1 MTKPY
6 PALHQQAFHF
16 SELHLHTCSVLCF
29 HFPSFLQMPAK
40 SLDNP
45 VLTPRVLSFPHFSQ
59 DALRSQDTLSESH
72 SEPDFL
78 DLISEDTTL
87 SPSFKHQPKCETFLP
102 FLILRSNKMVPE
114 LTKKKKKIRKM
125 LEITLCFLMTPIK
138 NKTPWKLLST
148 LNWKS
153 RVEPIQYGFSYHVSK
168 WRIKKVSISSQI
180 AVFHVSDA

>member
-6 PALHQQAFHF
+6 PALHQQAFYF

-45 VLTPRVLSFPHFSQ
+45 VLTPGCSHSHTSLKML
-59 DALRSQDTLSESH
+59 LRSQDTFSESH
-72 SEPDFL
+72 SESDFL
-78 DLISEDTTL
+78 NLISEDTTL
-87 SPSFKHQPKCETFLP
+87 SPSFKHQPKCVTFLP
-102 FLILRSNKMVPE
+102 FLILRSNKMVLE
-114 LTKKKKKIRKM
+114 LTKKKKIRKM
-125 LEITLCFLMTPIK
+125 LEITLCFLMTPMK

-153 RVEPIQYGFSYHVSK
+153 RVKPIQYGFSYQC
-168 WRIKKVSISSQI
+168 IKMTN
-180 AVFHVSDA
+180 

>member
-1 MTKPY
+1 MTKPH

-16 SELHLHTCSVLCF
+16 SELHLHTCSMLCF

-45 VLTPRVLSFPHFSQ
+45 ILTPGVLSFPHFSQ

-87 SPSFKHQPKCETFLP
+87 SPSFKHQPKCVTFLP
-102 FLILRSNKMVPE
+102 FLILRSNKMVLE
-114 LTKKKKKIRKM
+114 LTKKKKNKKNAWDYIMFSNDSCEKQNTMKITIYPQLKKQSWTNTVWLFLPCIKM
-125 LEITLCFLMTPIK
+125 T
-138 NKTPWKLLST
+138 N
-148 LNWKS
+148 
-153 RVEPIQYGFSYHVSK
+153 
-168 WRIKKVSISSQI
+168 
-180 AVFHVSDA
+180 